1 MQQSSGPVRLR
12 YAVPVL
18 QLPSPLMSDGPFLLV
33 VSHDDK
39 SETHA
44 FHKDVVTIG
53 RSRECDLFLPDRL
66 ISRIHCRVER
76 QDGVF
81 ALVDAGA
88 QNPAKM
94 HGRPVLRAEIKVG
107 DSFSLGSYEVS
118 LNVPVVENASVDET
132 QAGTDMARGAQ
143 DLVAFLQIA
152 RALNEEQD
160 LARLLTQIVDAGI
173 SICGAERGF
182 LLLPQ
187 GEEHS
192 VEVARNFAQE
202 EVLSP
207 EFKISRT
214 IASRVMVTG
223 IPELTTNAQEDD
235 RFRDLQSVADL
246 RLRSVLC
253 IPIHIKDEVVGVIYV
268 DNRLQQQVFQEREK
282 TLLMSLSDH
291 AATAIVNARSMD
303 QLRAKQFELQAALDR
318 VDQLNGA
325 LKGQLQETTSEL
337 SQIREEI
344 SGLGQRSRYEYKQIV
359 GAGAAMR
366 AVFALLDKYIDAE
379 DPVLVTGDSGTGKE
393 LVARAIHFHSRRS
406 AMPFV
411 SENCAA
417 LPESLLESELFGF
430 VRGAFTGATA
440 NKKGLLEA
448 ASGGVLF
455 LDEVGD
461 MTLDLQKKLLRVLQ
475 EGEVRPLGSQ
485 TTIKVDVRLICA
497 TNRNLEQM
505 VREGGFREDLYYRL
519 AVLPVHLPPLRDRK
533 EDVPQLV
540 MRFLG
545 DLHRESQ
552 VRVRVSPDAMEKI
565 VAYSWPGNVREVQ
578 NEIRRAAIL
587 CDGIILESHLSNH
600 VRERRRGPGAVP
612 ADDSLVPSEHG
623 TTLPG
628 MVQDLEIREIQKAFD
643 RAQANKSRAADLL
656 GLSRFALQRKLEKY
670 QLDSNGRPLPDVED
684 RNRPDGD

>member
-1 MQQSSGPVRLR
+1 MV
-12 YAVPVL
+12 ATVP
-18 QLPSPLMSDGPFLLV
+18 MSEGPFLLV

-94 HGRPVLRAEIKVG
+94 HGRPVLRAEVKVG
-107 DSFSLGSYEVS
+107 DTFAVGAYEVTLS
-118 LNVPVVENASVDET
+118 VPIIENASVDET
-132 QAGTDMARGAQ
+132 RAGGDNGRGAQ

-173 SICGAERGF
+173 QICGAERGF

-214 IASRVMVTG
+214 IASRVMSTG
-223 IPELTTNAQEDD
+223 VAELTTNAQEDD

-253 IPIHIKDEVVGVIYV
+253 IPIRIKNEVGGVIYV

-282 TLLMSLSDH
+282 MLLMSLSDH

-303 QLRAKQFELQAALDR
+303 QLRNKQFELQAALDR

-344 SGLGQRSRYEYKQIV
+344 SGLNTRSKYEYKQIV
-359 GAGAAMR
+359 GAGSAMR
-366 AVFALLDKYIDAE
+366 AVFALLDKYIEAE
-379 DPVLVTGDSGTGKE
+379 DPVLITGDSGTGKE
-393 LVARAIHFHSRRS
+393 LVARAIHTHSNRS
-406 AMPFV
+406 QNAFV

-440 NKKGLLEA
+440 NKKGMLET
-448 ASGGVLF
+448 ASGGILF

-461 MTLDLQKKLLRVLQ
+461 MALDLQKKLLRVLQ

-485 TTIKVDVRLICA
+485 VTIKVDVRLICA

-505 VREGGFREDLYYRL
+505 VQEGEFREDLYYRL

-533 EDVPQLV
+533 EDLPQLV
-540 MRFLG
+540 KRFLG
-545 DLHRESQ
+545 DLQREGQ
-552 VRVRVSPDAMEKI
+552 GRVRVSPDAMEK
-565 VAYSWPGNVREVQ
+565 VVGYSWPGNVRELQ

-587 CDGIILESHLSNH
+587 CDGIILESHLSSH
-600 VRERRRGPGAVP
+600 VREGRRGPGSVQLDDGLVP
-612 ADDSLVPSEHG
+612 AERG
-623 TTLPG
+623 TTLPD
-628 MVQDLEIREIQKAFD
+628 MVRDLEIREIQKAFD

-656 GLSRFALQRKLEKY
+656 GLSRFALQRKVEKY
-670 QLDSNGRPLPDVED
+670 ELDQSGRPLAPPDDE
-684 RNRPDGD
+684 NAPDGG